1 MAGTASANNAREKG
15 FLCEVP
21 RSPWAMLHEPICRA
35 CCNCEGISDA
45 IDKAKRLRRSFENLQ
60 MALSADKQS
69 PQEMVTVGVAQLNA
83 DVRRAGR
90 TCTHAITRHMAIGVQ
105 VVAPRDV
112 ATNKHGFTI
121 LGNNFATRMQPV
133 DVVAFPSSFAIHPK
147 PMTHITDAMPT
158 HNSLANQTFHS
169 AKGDT
174 HNTTTQRFAQIQ
186 GTLYIL
192 SRSPAFGIR
201 FSKDHSLI
209 GRLIAFGAVCRRDYK
224 LKAYPIGS
232 QTSFQ
237 SASGAGRQIYGEFR
251 LSITGNLVNPKRH
264 SSNESWGGDE
274 ERRRG
279 GAEPNGSP
287 QCTNGVPH
295 SPTSGHCPAHSPNA
309 THSSKLNSSTGSQP
323 KMSMQYLIGH
333 RPLEDNRFVQCPPH
347 KFCFTNPR
355 CIIKKQSVD
364 VYYPSGMTECH
375 SFTQCWAFMEQE
387 ISILEVLFNI
397 ITYTGAH
404 VLTTNANLYAE
415 DSPLKM
421 AFSQQDYGNLQLDL
435 QNADHRKF
443 IVDLSFQLS
452 ECERLGHYLQ
462 LEKYHIERIQADYSN
477 VTEQTYQLLRMSLS
491 RMPNVTLGQLQHALK
506 GLGVTGLALRI
517 PVSEE
522 WELRWDSV
530 CVNDDDFV
538 RNLGVK
544 LQYRW
549 KFIGRL
555 LELDEQDL
563 NGIEYCNCED
573 LGEQSYQ
580 MLLRWR
586 KQCGNGA
593 TYGRLLTAIQSVF
606 DHDSANICDA
616 WVYAMEYLHD
626 K

>member
-60 MALSADKQS
+60 MALSTDKQS
-69 PQEMVTVGVAQLNA
+69 PQEMMTVGVAQLNA

-90 TCTHAITRHMAIGVQ
+90 TCTYAITPHMAIAWGGVQ

-121 LGNNFATRMQPV
+121 PGNNFATRMQPV
-133 DVVAFPSSFAIHPK
+133 DVVAFPSSGTSIPAFAIHPK

-158 HNSLANQTFHS
+158 DNSLACQTFHS

-186 GTLYIL
+186 DTLYVL
-192 SRSPAFGIR
+192 SRSPTLGIR
-201 FSKDHSLI
+201 RFLKNNLI
-209 GRLIAFGAVCRRDYK
+209 NR
-224 LKAYPIGS
+224 
-232 QTSFQ
+232 
-237 SASGAGRQIYGEFR
+237 
-251 LSITGNLVNPKRH
+251 KRH
-264 SSNESWGGDE
+264 SSNESGGGDE
-274 ERRRG
+274 ERRTG
-279 GAEPNGSP
+279 GAEGTAGQSSPRSSPNGSP
-287 QCTNGVPH
+287 QCTNEVAH

-323 KMSMQYLIGH
+323 IMSMQYLIGH
-333 RPLEDNRFVQCPPH
+333 RALEDSRFVQCPPH

-375 SFTQCWAFMEQE
+375 SSTQCWAFMEQE
-387 ISILEVLFNI
+387 ISTILEVLFNI

-415 DSPLKM
+415 DCPLKM
-421 AFSQQDYGNLQLDL
+421 AFFQQDYNLQLDL

-443 IVDLSFQLS
+443 IVDLSFQLP

-491 RMPNVTLGQLQHALK
+491 RMPNVTLGQLQYALK

-538 RNLGVK
+538 RNLSVK

-555 LELDEQDL
+555 LELDEHDL

-616 WVYAMEYLHD
+616 WVYAMKYLHD